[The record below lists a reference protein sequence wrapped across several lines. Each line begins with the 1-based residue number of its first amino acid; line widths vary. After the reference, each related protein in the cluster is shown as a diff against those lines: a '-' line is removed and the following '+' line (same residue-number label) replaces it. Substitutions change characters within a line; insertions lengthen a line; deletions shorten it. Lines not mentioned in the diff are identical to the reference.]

1 MIRQLAPWL
10 MVGPCG
16 AHLPARAAV
25 IRGPRRVVAPPDSI
39 AKRTTWARSPHPDPA
54 TASRSRGSDTDAV
67 IDVEQR
73 PAPAGAAIAPPGTPD
88 PLLDLSR

>member
-1 MIRQLAPWL
+1 MIRQLAPRL

-73 PAPAGAAIAPPGTPD
+73 PAPAASAIAPPDTPD